1 MTDYKKIIQDL
12 IDKEKTANP
21 KATLAGKIGVSENYL
36 YMILKQNYKPGPKI
50 TRILDKMVA

>member
-1 MTDYKKIIQDL
+1 MPDYKKIIQDL

-36 YMILKQNYKPGPKI
+36 YMILADKCVPGPKV
-50 TRILDKMVA
+50 TRILDGMVG